1 MCVEVNFWYYTYET
15 KFMTKEDYIEL
26 YEKCALGE
34 ATEKELLL
42 LEEFEDDFSINN
54 IYWDEDRLGKKDII
68 IADIYKKLQ
77 KSIGKKPNNNKK
89 WYTAAAAAILV
100 VGLSILF
107 YKNPIE
113 NPLLTKRDQLA
124 QSTMGKA
131 VLTLEDGSQVVLDSE
146 NAGLLE
152 EQGIVAKNMGIR
164 GELSYH
170 TLNQTEEVKY
180 NSITIPRGGE
190 YHLVLCDGTKIWLN
204 SESSLKFPMQF
215 IGKDRQ
221 VELTGEAYFEVAE
234 NKAKPFRVMVK
245 NTEIRVLGTHFNINA
260 YNMVNTTLIEGSVK
274 LKSGVNEVLLKPGEF
289 GVKTVK
295 GDINIG
301 DADIEAVTAWRN
313 GYFVFRDETIKSIM
327 ERISRWYDVDIEYH
341 ENAGEKEFYG
351 KISRELSLKELLNS
365 MELTGSVKF
374 KIIENKDS
382 GKNKVIV
389 M

>member
-1 MCVEVNFWYYTYET
+1 VEVNFWYYTYET